1 MSGEPPFS
9 LSDFLDEA
17 GIDPENVDAD
27 ETERI
32 NEALAELNPELY
44 GTGGGDGGGDAGPP
58 TLDGSLDDT
67 EFPGGSVQEFGAS
80 ISASGN
86 VAVVGAPGTD
96 LGDGND
102 EGVAQ
107 VFERSNG
114 SFEQVAT
121 LTASQPGDRVG
132 ENVAVDGNTAI
143 VGAPGT
149 NSGAGEVYIYTKTGG
164 SWSSS
169 ADFALTDADNETG
182 IDESSVPTFDPD
194 SSPVPFGSVVD
205 IEGDIVVAGARP
217 SNYELVGYNAFQR
230 STDQSTSDWV
240 WIDSFVDISGG
251 TFTDVAT
258 DSGVGLLINQDSD
271 DSVFRVFPTEP
282 SPPFDDYGPGNASG
296 GIPSFGTVGDITDI
310 GGSNVTVFVGAAEKM
325 LVFEQTGTQTVDSVQ
340 IPTYNDEST
349 ATLNPSSG
357 ISGAGFGTSS
367 VAADG
372 TDVVVGAPGET
383 TSSGTG
389 VVYQFKRSGGSWGQN
404 RRITAPSGVSSFGTS
419 LSLGPNT
426 IYVGDGNNVYT
437 FAR

>member
-9 LSDFLDEA
+9 LADFLDEA

-32 NEALAELNPELY
+32 NDALADLNPELY
-44 GTGGGDGGGDAGPP
+44 GTGGGDGGGDSGPP
-58 TLDGSLDDT
+58 TLDGSLDTT
-67 EFPGGSVQEFGAS
+67 EFPGGSIQEFGAS

-86 VAVVGAPGTD
+86 TAVVGAPGTN
-96 LGDGND
+96 LGDGSD

-114 SFEQVAT
+114 SFQQVAT

-164 SWSSS
+164 SWSNS
-169 ADFALTDADNETG
+169 ADFALTNADNETG
-182 IDESSVPTFDPD
+182 IDESSVPTFDPG
-194 SSPVPFGSVVD
+194 SSPVQFGSVVD
-205 IEGDIVVAGARP
+205 IEGDIIVAGARP
-217 SNYELVGYNAFQR
+217 SNFGLVGYNAFQR
-230 STDQSTSDWV
+230 STDPSTSDWV

-258 DSGVGLLINQDSD
+258 DSGVGLLINQDPTD
-271 DSVFRVFPTEP
+271 QVFRVFPTQP
-282 SPPFDDYGPGNASG
+282 SPSFERYGPGNTSG
-296 GIPSFGTVGDITDI
+296 SIPGFGTEGDISS
-310 GGSNVTVFVGAAEKM
+310 GTVFVGATDKM
-325 LVFEQTGTQTVDSVQ
+325 LVFEQTGVGTQ
-340 IPTYNDEST
+340 IPTYNDAPT
-349 ATLNPSSG
+349 ATLKPSTG
-357 ISGAGFGTSS
+357 VTGVGFGTSS

-383 TSSGTG
+383 TSGGTG
-389 VVYQFKRSGGSWGQN
+389 AVYQFQRSSGSWGQT